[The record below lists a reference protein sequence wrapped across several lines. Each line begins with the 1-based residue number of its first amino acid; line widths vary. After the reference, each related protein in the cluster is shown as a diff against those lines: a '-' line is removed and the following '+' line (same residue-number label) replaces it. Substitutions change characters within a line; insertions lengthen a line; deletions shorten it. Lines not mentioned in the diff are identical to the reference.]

1 MNSVA
6 KDNTNYL
13 LTVNVAEFG
22 LEEAVEAKNELSDAL
37 DDLTF
42 QLSLPPGE
50 FQGTDYQTWFK
61 KALYKKNRI
70 ASAYRKFKARV
81 VELQRESALGQLA
94 SQVLS
99 YLDYIDERSEEFDI
113 LYNAALNIPKYVK

>member
-61 KALYKKNRI
+61 KASYKKNRI

-113 LYNAALNIPKYVK
+113 LYNTALNIPKYVK